1 MCIRDRPSVVGNSLY
16 AIKKLVFEDKR
27 FTMKELL
34 AAMHDNWQTEAS
46 RKIHKLVKKAA
57 KFGND
62 QDLSLIHI

>member
-1 MCIRDRPSVVGNSLY
+1 
-16 AIKKLVFEDKR
+16 
-27 FTMKELL
+27 MKELL

-62 QDLSLIHI
+62 QDEVDKIVADVFYSILLYCLIMKRCVKEKGQR